1 MQHLRFVSIG
11 RKERYV
17 QGWKSNQRPKESL
30 SSENIIIRVRG
41 PWGVS
46 RIRCHEL
53 DSLADLKRSVSA
65 RVNGLPRSSASILLF
80 RDEHFSVR
88 SYGEE
93 SATIRSINLKH
104 GEILYAKPKILQTNS
119 LPKEDVSKQE
129 SSATIENKV
138 KKHESASNLSKSRLV
153 SAYNSGSNSNLS
165 SLTLTSSVDPGTTG
179 SLKVINGMVF
189 TLRKRA
195 MEFSKT
201 LQNLYRKQSYSQS
214 FGDALRDQSNLIS
227 LTT

>member
-1 MQHLRFVSIG
+1 MLLGFYHSNVIHDLTHAMQHLRFVSIG
-11 RKERYV
+11 RKEKV
-17 QGWKSNQRPKESL
+17 CSGMEKQSETKESL

-46 RIRCHEL
+46 RIRCHRL

-80 RDEHFSVR
+80 RDEHFSVEVA
-88 SYGEE
+88 GEE

-104 GEILYAKPKILQTNS
+104 GEILYAKPKTLQTNS

-138 KKHESASNLSKSRLV
+138 KKTRGQQLV
-153 SAYNSGSNSNLS
+153 KITIGFAYNSG
-165 SLTLTSSVDPGTTG
+165 
-179 SLKVINGMVF
+179 
-189 TLRKRA
+189 
-195 MEFSKT
+195 
-201 LQNLYRKQSYSQS
+201 
-214 FGDALRDQSNLIS
+214 
-227 LTT
+227 